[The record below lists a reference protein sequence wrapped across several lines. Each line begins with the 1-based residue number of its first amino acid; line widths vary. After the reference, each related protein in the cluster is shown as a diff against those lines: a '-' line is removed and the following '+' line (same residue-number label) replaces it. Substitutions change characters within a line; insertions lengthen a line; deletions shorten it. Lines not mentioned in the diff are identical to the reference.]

1 MSAIPLPT
9 VLARPRLITPQRLQ
23 TVDLMVLIRRAEPG
37 YAWGISSHL
46 DGEDPA
52 RWDGGEA
59 GSLHMLESAIK
70 GSIHKAAHTWPE
82 HEIVVDTSGEKQL
95 WAEIALRLPDRARM
109 KDLVEKVHGDPRPY
123 WKANSICPGVI
134 TGLDIDIATDGSVGR
149 LTGHAGFGWISS
161 DGAFGV
167 GMLGQNRDVCFAE
180 LSAINSALKR
190 VTRSSKVRVLVDST
204 EAIDLVNRR
213 VDLGPSSVA
222 TNRKRLALLEQI
234 DRSPVRQVSIEKVAA
249 HTGHILNEGAD
260 RLAKLGR
267 RASEAGMSN
276 ERLWGTAIHIRTEV
290 IEELRR
296 HRA

>member
-9 VLARPRLITPQRLQ
+9 ALARPRLITPQRQ
-23 TVDLMVLIRRAEPG
+23 QVVDLMVLIRQAEPG
-37 YAWGISSHL
+37 YTWGISAHL
-46 DGEDPA
+46 VGEDPA

-59 GSLHMLESAIK
+59 GSIHMLEGAIK
-70 GSIHKAAHTWPE
+70 GSLQKAARTWPD
-82 HEIVVDTSGEKQL
+82 HEIVVDTTGERWL
-95 WAEIALRLPDRARM
+95 WSEVALRLPDRARM
-109 KDLVEKVHGDPRPY
+109 KDPVEKMHLDPRPY

-134 TGLDIDIATDGSVGR
+134 SGRGIDIATDGSVSHH
-149 LTGHAGFGWISS
+149 TGHAGYGWISS

-180 LSAINSALKR
+180 LSAINSALRR
-190 VTRSSKVRVLVDST
+190 VTKTSKVRVLVDSSD
-204 EAIDLVNRR
+204 AIDLVSRR
-213 VDLGPSSVA
+213 VDLGASNIA
-222 TNRKRLALLEQI
+222 TSRKRLALLEQI

-267 RASEAGMSN
+267 RGSEAGMSN
-276 ERLWGTAIHIRTEV
+276 ERLWETAIHIRTEV

>member
-1 MSAIPLPT
+1 MSAIPRPT
-9 VLARPRLITPQRLQ
+9 VLARPRLITPQRQ
-23 TVDLMVLIRRAEPG
+23 QAVDLMVLIRRAEPG

-52 RWDGGEA
+52 RWDGGES
-59 GSLHMLESAIK
+59 GSIHMLESAIK
-70 GSIHKAAHTWPE
+70 GSIQKAANTWPD
-82 HEIVVDTSGEKQL
+82 HEIVVDTTGERLL
-95 WAEIALRLPDRARM
+95 WKEVALRLPDRARM
-109 KDLVEKVHGDPRPY
+109 KDPVEKVHGDPRPY

-134 TGLDIDIATDGSVGR
+134 SGRGIDIATDGSVSHH
-149 LTGHAGFGWISS
+149 TGHAGYGWISS

-180 LSAINSALKR
+180 LSAINSALRR
-190 VTRSSKVRVLVDST
+190 VTKTSKVRVLVDSS

-213 VDLGPSSVA
+213 VDLGASNIA
-222 TNRKRLALLEQI
+222 TTRKRLALLEQI

-267 RASEAGMSN
+267 RGSEAGMSN
-276 ERLWGTAIHIRTEV
+276 ERLWETAIHIRTEV
-290 IEELRR
+290 IDELRR